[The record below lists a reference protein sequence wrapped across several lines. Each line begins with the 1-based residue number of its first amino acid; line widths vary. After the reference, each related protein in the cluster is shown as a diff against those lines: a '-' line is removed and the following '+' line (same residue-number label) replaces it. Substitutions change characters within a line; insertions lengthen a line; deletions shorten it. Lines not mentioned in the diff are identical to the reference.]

1 MSNNNFFKY
10 IFAVVVIFLV
20 CYTVYIIFQNK
31 DDSTEYN
38 LDQTSTLSNIQT
50 ELRFA
55 ISGMDTFNPLKTN
68 NRNVMEL
75 TKLIYDPLVTLDGNY
90 KLKYC
95 LAEEIAKTDDVI
107 YVIKLR
113 KGVLWED
120 KSNFTADDVE
130 YTMNLIRYGG
140 FSPIYYEN
148 LKHVSEIEVID
159 SNTIKIVLDQAI
171 PFFEYNL
178 TFPIMCR
185 NYYGEE
191 DFSSSEKTP
200 IGTGMFKI
208 SEFSSNVINLVP
220 NELYWDVSRKPMA
233 TKININLYSTTGE
246 AYAAFK
252 NGEIDLL
259 TVKITDI
266 ENYIGTLGY
275 NKVEYKTRNYD
286 FIAFNTANEL
296 LSEPAVRKALSLAID
311 KNNIIATCLGEG
323 YVPSNF
329 NLDMGSW
336 LYTKDLNTEIDT
348 EQAAQILYNNGWE
361 RTSTNWIKKTEDGIK
376 KIEFS
381 LTINANNEQRVAVAE
396 NIKTQFASFGVPV
409 TINYLS
415 TENYAKAINS
425 RNYDAIITG
434 IQTSFS
440 PSVNTFFGDG
450 NIANY
455 YNGEV
460 AEIMNVISN
469 TSDEHILHENYNR
482 LFEIYLDEAPYIG
495 LYRETDIIVTNQGLV
510 GNITANAFN
519 IYYNIEKW
527 YRQ

>member
-20 CYTVYIIFQNK
+20 CYTVYIIIQNK
-31 DDSTEYN
+31 DDSSEYN

-55 ISGMDTFNPLKTN
+55 ISGMDTFNPLLTN

-75 TKLIYDPLVTLDGNY
+75 TKLIYEPLITLDGNY

-95 LAEEIAKTDDVI
+95 LAEEIAKTDDTTYI
-107 YVIKLR
+107 IKLR

-120 KSNFTADDVE
+120 RTNFTASDVE
-130 YTMNLIRYGG
+130 YTINLIRHGG

-148 LKHVSEIEVID
+148 IKHISGTEVLD
-159 SNTIKIVLDQAI
+159 SNTIKIILDEPV

-178 TFPIMCR
+178 TFPIMCQG
-185 NYYGEE
+185 YYAEE
-191 DFSSSEKTP
+191 DFPSSSKTP
-200 IGTGMFKI
+200 IGTGMFRI
-208 SEFSSNVINLVP
+208 SEFSTNVINLVP

-233 TKININLYSTTGE
+233 TKINIKLFGTTGE

-275 NKVEYKTRNYD
+275 NKTEYKTRNYD
-286 FIAFNTANEL
+286 FIAFNTANDL

-311 KNNIIATCLGEG
+311 KNNIIATCLGPG

-336 LYTKDLNTEIDT
+336 LYTRDLNTQIDT

-361 RTSTNWIKKTEDGIK
+361 RTSTNWIKRTENGIK

-381 LTINANNEQRVAVAE
+381 LTINANNNQRSAVAE
-396 NIKTQFASFGVPV
+396 NLKNQFASFGVPV

-415 TENYAKAINS
+415 ADKYADAINN
-425 RNYDAIITG
+425 RKYDAIITG
-434 IQTSFS
+434 IQNSFS
-440 PSVNTFFGDG
+440 PSVTTFFGDG

-460 AEIMNVISN
+460 SEIMNIISN
-469 TSDEHILHENYNR
+469 TTDEHILHEKYNR
-482 LFEIYLDEAPYIG
+482 LFEIYLEEAPYIG

-510 GNITANAFN
+510 GNITANSFN